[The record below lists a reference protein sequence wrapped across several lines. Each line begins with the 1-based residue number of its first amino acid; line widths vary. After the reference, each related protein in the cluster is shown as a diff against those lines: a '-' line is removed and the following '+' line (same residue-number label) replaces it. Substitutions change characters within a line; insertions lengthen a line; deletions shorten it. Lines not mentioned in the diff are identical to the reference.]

1 MDSTINKR
9 LAAAETIR
17 QIKPGVMQTMAE
29 AKKSWTLHGKLM
41 RFSVGGVER
50 TVRAYDPGFDGA
62 PAYFDIHGGG
72 FAWGSLEDGNFYCH
86 ELAQELGM
94 KVYSLDYPLSPDAV
108 YPSQLDYLTDT
119 IDYMLQN
126 ADSFG
131 FDPKRL
137 TIGGRSAGG
146 NLAASLC
153 IRNLDRPG
161 WSFRAQVL
169 DHPWLDLAGVIPE
182 EARYIPEGMRF
193 LTESLE
199 KLAETYADDEQRR
212 HTDVSPVLAGRE
224 TLSRLPAAIIQTANL
239 DSLSNDGDLYAQQ
252 LREAGVRVI
261 HRQAQNVGHGFT
273 EEDNEAA
280 EEGRQWL
287 IQSLRELNK
296 GGRSMY
302 TFQNSIDE
310 IFSDGL
316 EKRGFYLFCPELF
329 IQILTEEQKKLS
341 LEELKRCVKMPWGAP
356 YLSEVILGAANLL
369 LRIEQDETL
378 AYVDLWSESSARD
391 WLPTAGDG
399 KNGCFML
406 CRTPEAVAGD
416 EIRPAVLICPGGGYE
431 AVDTVNEGF
440 NTVLAME
447 ERGYRVFMLRYR
459 VAPNRWPEPQK
470 DLALAIKTIRANT
483 EAYRLNPDDL
493 LLMGFSA
500 GGHLVASETL
510 YAQEIDALLTRELER
525 ELPQLAAKVQGVSAK
540 ANKLSLSYPVVS
552 MTSETHEGSVLAL
565 TQGDEALKDKLS
577 IELHAVADY
586 PKTFLWANDDDPEV
600 PPSNAKRLARRL
612 ESVGTQVLYCTY
624 PWGGHGVGLGTGT
637 GCEGWIDTMTN
648 WMKEN

>member
-1 MDSTINKR
+1 
-9 LAAAETIR
+9 
-17 QIKPGVMQTMAE
+17 
-29 AKKSWTLHGKLM
+29 
-41 RFSVGGVER
+41 
-50 TVRAYDPGFDGA
+50 
-62 PAYFDIHGGG
+62 
-72 FAWGSLEDGNFYCH
+72 
-86 ELAQELGM
+86 
-94 KVYSLDYPLSPDAV
+94 
-108 YPSQLDYLTDT
+108 
-119 IDYMLQN
+119 
-126 ADSFG
+126 
-131 FDPKRL
+131 
-137 TIGGRSAGG
+137 
-146 NLAASLC
+146 
-153 IRNLDRPG
+153 
-161 WSFRAQVL
+161 
-169 DHPWLDLAGVIPE
+169 
-182 EARYIPEGMRF
+182 
-193 LTESLE
+193 
-199 KLAETYADDEQRR
+199 
-212 HTDVSPVLAGRE
+212 
-224 TLSRLPAAIIQTANL
+224 
-239 DSLSNDGDLYAQQ
+239 
-252 LREAGVRVI
+252 
-261 HRQAQNVGHGFT
+261 
-273 EEDNEAA
+273 
-280 EEGRQWL
+280 
-287 IQSLRELNK
+287 
-296 GGRSMY
+296 MY

-329 IQILTEEQKKLS
+329 IQMLTEEQRKLS
-341 LEELKRCVKMPWGAP
+341 LEALKRCVKMPWGAP

-577 IELHAVADY
+577 IELHADADY